1 MSNNIILS
9 IHPQYAK
16 LIENGSKIYEVR
28 TRKANITKGTRI
40 WIYKTLP
47 VATISSYAELDDILV
62 LAPEIA
68 WKKYAKDMCISQK
81 AFNQYI
87 KDKKEIYLLRIKN
100 VNKTKKHITLDE
112 LRKKIP
118 PFYPPQFFKKLDENS
133 DILKALLKLLK

>member
-16 LIENGSKIYEVR
+16 LIENGSKIYEIR
-28 TRKANITKGTRI
+28 TRKANISKGTRI

-47 VATISSYAELDDILV
+47 VATINSYAELDDILV

-68 WKKYAKDMCISQK
+68 WRKYAKDMCISQK
-81 AFNQYI
+81 AFNQYV
-87 KDKKEIYLLRIKN
+87 KDKKEIYLVK
-100 VNKTKKHITLDE
+100 KTKNHITLYE